1 MKMGA
6 TKEQF
11 DNTIGIHPTTSE
23 VIIIKITEFEF

>member
-23 VIIIKITEFEF
+23 VIFIITEFEF